1 MVFYRRAREMHTDG
15 LLGGCE
21 YRRNLWVTNMSLS
34 DATAAY
40 RRAGLARDTADSATI
55 STPVD
60 GYKRTN
66 RAANSMG
73 MITIDGAVDCD
84 LKDASVAHGDCQFWV
99 HCDCERAAPSITY
112 T

>member
-1 MVFYRRAREMHTDG
+1 MHTDG

-21 YRRNLWVTNMSLS
+21 YRRSHWVTNMSLS

-60 GYKRTN
+60 IFCHTN
-66 RAANSMG
+66 RTANSMG

>member
-1 MVFYRRAREMHTDG
+1 MGFPSPFKTNACIRSTKNRETLAVFYRRAPEMHTDG
-15 LLGGCE
+15 LLGGRE
-21 YRRNLWVTNMSLS
+21 YRRNLWGTNMSLS

-73 MITIDGAVDCD
+73 MITIDEIINNQLEAR
-84 LKDASVAHGDCQFWV
+84 KQ
-99 HCDCERAAPSITY
+99 R
-112 T
+112 

>member
-21 YRRNLWVTNMSLS
+21 YRRSLWVTNMSLS

-60 GYKRTN
+60 IFCHTN
-66 RAANSMG
+66 RTANSMG
-73 MITIDGAVDCD
+73 MITIDEIINNQLEAR
-84 LKDASVAHGDCQFWV
+84 KQ
-99 HCDCERAAPSITY
+99 R
-112 T
+112 